1 MGAFSIQYLDFNI
14 SGRPSSRGLF
24 TQLPNSNSGHGPSA
38 AALLLWVATNSKWNQ
53 CDFESSWANTV
64 EKSWTHMITWP
75 VHALNQVVHPAS
87 KLSFRLW
94 HCCSKLQPI
103 QRGTSVFFASSW
115 PNTVEKSQTHVTSV
129 CLDPSISPSFQILI
143 QTTTLLLSTL
153 PPIQSGARP
162 PDCLHACVL
171 CSPLYISDHLH
182 TPHILTN
189 LWPAGLWPFIPFG
202 HHTLPPNFIP
212 KSVHLNAFPSPCTLE
227 KAKSCL
233 RTMLLQSHHNQIRR
247 AKGPPPL
254 LKWTLLRGTFLGWGG
269 SKDGR

>member
-1 MGAFSIQYLDFNI
+1 MCFLHPLDQTQWRKVKLMWPVYAWIRVFHPA
-14 SGRPSSRGLF
+14 SESYQATALSVALF
-24 TQLPNSNSGHGPSA
+24 
-38 AALLLWVATNSKWNQ
+38 VASNSKW
-53 CDFESSWANTV
+53 SST
-64 EKSWTHMITWP
+64 S
-75 VHALNQVVHPAS
+75 
-87 KLSFRLW
+87 RLLA
-94 HCCSKLQPI
+94 CMCI
-103 QRGTSVFFASSW
+103 V
-115 PNTVEKSQTHVTSV
+115 
-129 CLDPSISPSFQILI
+129 
-143 QTTTLLLSTL
+143 L
-153 PPIQSGARP
+153 P
-162 PDCLHACVL
+162 
-171 CSPLYISDHLH
+171 PLYISDHLH

-254 LKWTLLRGTFLGWGG
+254 LKWTLLRATFLGWGG

>member
-14 SGRPSSRGLF
+14 YLGGQAAVGYSPSFQILIQATGR
-24 TQLPNSNSGHGPSA
+24 
-38 AALLLWVATNSKWNQ
+38 ALLLWVATNSKWNQ

-87 KLSFRLW
+87 ELSFRLW

-143 QTTTLLLSTL
+143 QTTTLLLPTL

-171 CSPLYISDHLH
+171 CCPPLYIWPPAYPPYTDQLMAGRA
-182 TPHILTN
+182 LT
-189 LWPAGLWPFIPFG
+189 FYTIC
-202 HHTLPPNFIP
+202 PP
-212 KSVHLNAFPSPCTLE
+212 
-227 KAKSCL
+227 
-233 RTMLLQSHHNQIRR
+233 
-247 AKGPPPL
+247 
-254 LKWTLLRGTFLGWGG
+254 
-269 SKDGR
+269 